1 MNEELEELS
10 TYKTVSLNSEGKTF
24 DKLENFIAN
33 DKLSLEFIN
42 NLVCVL
48 HEVNNPEGLVID
60 ESKPNNENVNISQG
74 RARHS
79 SISFLLGLCV
89 SKFHNFLGNLSSI
102 FNDRLIEYLDVNEP
116 YINYK
121 LWMIT
126 SMNHDLGYYTSYVI
140 KDIPLSDV
148 KVKYNLFDDSLYF
161 GFDQLSEF
169 SKKYPKVLKNN
180 YERIKSYYEYSRKYH
195 RNKKNHFEKFDHGI
209 IGGYILYDRAL
220 SMLKPY
226 EIDVSKDI
234 DMSLS
239 DMNHKLTQ
247 RDILFYKAASLTI
260 CQHNIYKSQ
269 RSEDDELYGNELKYL
284 WTTGNYSIDR
294 KHPLLLMLSLV
305 DTVECVK
312 NFSKSSDS
320 SKSLQTLTVLENI
333 ELSVDRNNIFINYKK
348 LDDFI
353 TKRKSDELKTIFE
366 GCKQNIKSLSDW
378 TEFKVEIINDNEFR
392 IYL

>member
-1 MNEELEELS
+1 
-10 TYKTVSLNSEGKTF
+10 
-24 DKLENFIAN
+24 
-33 DKLSLEFIN
+33 
-42 NLVCVL
+42 
-48 HEVNNPEGLVID
+48 
-60 ESKPNNENVNISQG
+60 
-74 RARHS
+74 
-79 SISFLLGLCV
+79 
-89 SKFHNFLGNLSSI
+89 
-102 FNDRLIEYLDVNEP
+102 
-116 YINYK
+116 
-121 LWMIT
+121 
-126 SMNHDLGYYTSYVI
+126 MNHDLGYYTSYVI

-195 RNKKNHFEKFDHGI
+195 RNKKNHLEKCDHGI